1 MTFKDHAS
9 LSVEEVFFQFKTS
22 LQGLTEQ
29 EAIHRLSINGSNNV
43 ADKRL
48 QWERVFLRQF
58 SSPFLYILACA
69 AGLSAFFH
77 EWINAGMIAVFVCVN
92 AGIGFVQEYH
102 SEHAV
107 ELLRRFVVAKSRVRR
122 GGKETWIDSRH
133 LVVGDIVILEIG
145 DVIRADVRFIE
156 TEGMTVD
163 ESVLTGESVPT
174 EKYSETPAQRSN
186 EIILASNIG
195 FAGTTIVTGRGIGVV
210 IATGTR
216 TQIGE
221 IGQLT
226 AQAEGESPFE
236 KGLRQFSRF
245 ILYVIL
251 LTLVVVVGANI
262 LLKGTNVDIPELFIF
277 AIVLAVSVIPE
288 ALPVVTTMTLSR
300 GALRLA
306 RDKVVAKRLSSVED
320 LGSIEVL
327 CTDKTGTLTENKMT
341 VADIF
346 GNNPMECLWE
356 AACGS
361 SFLKGQTQRVSNS
374 FDAAVLDRLDSSG
387 CTRLNA
393 CERLHEIPFDPAKRW
408 NSVVIKEEGKIR
420 LIVRGAPEE
429 ILALC
434 DISGDQKKRALV
446 WEQEQGKIGRRLLA
460 VAVQHLDENGEYAP
474 RPEEGHLT
482 FCGMISYEDPI
493 RPTAREAV
501 EQSKRLGVQVKI
513 LTGDSREVAGSV
525 AKQVGLISSF
535 EEVMTGAEW
544 ASLPEEDRQV
554 TAEHCA
560 VFARVSPRQKF
571 EIMETL
577 QHHFEVGFLGE
588 GINDA
593 PALKIANVGIVVDT
607 ASDIAREAADII
619 LLEHGLGVIVSGMRG
634 GREVFT
640 NTTKYIQATLASN
653 FGNFYAVAVSTFFI
667 PTLPMLPLQILLLN
681 LLSDFPMIAIA
692 TDRVEPEELRRPR
705 TYHIREVVMIA
716 TVLGFVSALFDFL
729 FFAIF
734 SHASSAVLQ
743 TSWFIGSVLT
753 ELVLIFSIRT
763 RHVFFR
769 AAAPSRILFILS
781 ALAAVVAVMIPFLTF
796 GQKFFSFATPSV
808 RSLIIIFAV
817 VLVYFVVSEIAKL
830 AYYRTIGRQEIHPT
844 ALA

>member
-48 QWERVFLRQF
+48 QWERVFLGQF

-327 CTDKTGTLTENKMT
+327 CTDKTGTITENKLK
-341 VADIF
+341 VAEVKSQDR
-346 GNNPMECLWE
+346 EQCLYYG
-356 AACGS
+356 ALAS
-361 SFLKGQTQRVSNS
+361 SFLGEKKAEPNNA
-374 FDAAVLDRLDSSG
+374 FDLAIWNELTEKDKIKVKAEVRIK
-387 CTRLNA
+387 
-393 CERLHEIPFDPAKRW
+393 EIPFDPFRRRNDVLVSRK
-408 NSVVIKEEGKIR
+408 NVCE
-420 LIVRGAPEE
+420 LIVRGALEDVLPLCVGLSVKDKNEYKKWAQDAGKNGQRVLIIAIKNVNENSDIKKEE
-429 ILALC
+429 KGLEFIGA
-434 DISGDQKKRALV
+434 ISFV
-446 WEQEQGKIGRRLLA
+446 
-460 VAVQHLDENGEYAP
+460 
-474 RPEEGHLT
+474 
-482 FCGMISYEDPI
+482 DPI
-493 RPTAREAV
+493 KSTTKLAISQAEN
-501 EQSKRLGVQVKI
+501 LGVKVKI
-513 LTGDSREVAGSV
+513 LTGDAKEVAGAV
-525 AKQVGLISSF
+525 GYQVGLAKSIDDVITG
-535 EEVMTGAEW
+535 EE
-544 ASLPEEDRQV
+544 LEEMSEELRYEAV
-554 TAEHCA
+554 EKYN
-560 VFARVSPRQKF
+560 VFARVSPQQKYL
-571 EIMETL
+571 IIQLL
-577 QHHFEVGFLGE
+577 QKKYEVGFLGE

-593 PALKIANVGIVVDT
+593 PALKLANVAMV
-607 ASDIAREAADII
+607 
-619 LLEHGLGVIVSGMRG
+619 
-634 GREVFT
+634 
-640 NTTKYIQATLASN
+640 
-653 FGNFYAVAVSTFFI
+653 
-667 PTLPMLPLQILLLN
+667 
-681 LLSDFPMIAIA
+681 
-692 TDRVEPEELRRPR
+692 
-705 TYHIREVVMIA
+705 
-716 TVLGFVSALFDFL
+716 
-729 FFAIF
+729 
-734 SHASSAVLQ
+734 
-743 TSWFIGSVLT
+743 
-753 ELVLIFSIRT
+753 
-763 RHVFFR
+763 
-769 AAAPSRILFILS
+769 
-781 ALAAVVAVMIPFLTF
+781 
-796 GQKFFSFATPSV
+796 
-808 RSLIIIFAV
+808 
-817 VLVYFVVSEIAKL
+817 
-830 AYYRTIGRQEIHPT
+830 
-844 ALA
+844 